1 MKTRIFVG
9 VVVMAGVVGLT
20 ANAEMLVK
28 AEPSAQ
34 PVKPEPVSPTERIE
48 LFNGKDLGGWTK
60 VIKAERE
67 AAGEKQVGLSTVRW
81 STEASPDKTW
91 RVEDGIIKCT
101 GKPFGY
107 LRTQQ
112 SYKDFKLHVEY
123 RWADTNTV
131 APNSGI
137 FAFTTGPDNHFL
149 PKAIESQLKMGRAG
163 DWVLLST
170 ATMNGLENKG
180 NKSVKRQNEES
191 SEKPRGEWN
200 QVEIVTKGN
209 TIQVSIN
216 GVLQNTGKDVYTDA
230 GQICLQSEGGAVDFR
245 NVFLEAGEKCQ

>member
-1 MKTRIFVG
+1 MRRLRMTNRMFLG
-9 VVVMAGVVGLT
+9 VVVMAGMVGST
-20 ANAEMLVK
+20 VMAEMLVK

-34 PVKPEPVSPTERIE
+34 PVKPEPVRPTERIE
-48 LFNGKDLGGWTK
+48 LFNGKDLNGWTK
-60 VIKAERE
+60 VIKAEP
-67 AAGEKQVGLSTVRW
+67 
-81 STEASPDKTW
+81 EASPDKTW
-91 RVEDGIIKCT
+91 RVEEGIIKCT

-112 SYKDFKLHVEY
+112 SYADFKLKVEY

-137 FAFTTGPDNHFL
+137 FTFTTGPDTHFL

-163 DWVLLST
+163 DWVLLSS
-170 ATMNGLENKG
+170 ATMNGLENKA

-245 NVFLEAGEKCQ
+245 NVTLEPVEKQ

>member
-1 MKTRIFVG
+1 MTSRLFLG
-9 VVVMAGVVGLT
+9 VVLMAGVVGLT

-34 PVKPEPVSPTERIE
+34 PIKPEPVSPTERIE
-48 LFNGKDLGGWTK
+48 LFNGKTLEGWTK
-60 VIKAERE
+60 VIKSEP
-67 AAGEKQVGLSTVRW
+67 
-81 STEASPDKTW
+81 EASPDKTW

-123 RWADTNTV
+123 RWADTTT
-131 APNSGI
+131 ATPNSGV
-137 FAFTTGPDNHFL
+137 FVFMTGGDTNFL

-170 ATMNGLENKG
+170 STMNGLENKG

-230 GQICLQSEGGAVDFR
+230 GQICLQSEGGAIDFR
-245 NVFLEAGEKCQ
+245 NVTLEPVEKCQ